1 MGKQLL
7 RNLIIITAV
16 LFLVCGGYLLWM
28 QRELA
33 QTERG
38 EKLVLLNEIEQLT
51 KSGDGSNPAQKE
63 IDALYTALKEDAPEG
78 KKEYVIQ
85 VTVTCGAI
93 VFSYVLLVFF
103 YLYRKIIYPFQ
114 KLEKYAGELAKG
126 NLDVSL
132 DYERTNFFGAFTWAF
147 DHMRREIIC
156 ARKNE
161 ENAIQE
167 NKTVIATLSHDIK
180 TPIAS
185 IRAYAEALEANLESG
200 YEKRQHY
207 AAVILKK
214 CDEVTALT
222 NDLVL
227 HSLSELEHL
236 EIERQPVQMGKKLE
250 EICRDFAYEEVV
262 LNTPFPEA
270 ELYLDPK
277 RLAQVMENLMN
288 NARKYAPGSRIEVR
302 AQAGKDSYEIHVRDF
317 GKGIP
322 AEDMPFICEK
332 FYRGKNSGEAPGSG
346 LGLYIVTYIL
356 SRMNGSL
363 RLENHADGLD
373 AVVTFQITFQSEQN

>member
-63 IDALYTALKEDAPEG
+63 IDALYTALKEDAPVG

-93 VFSYVLLVFF
+93 VFFYVLLVFF

-132 DYERTNFFGAFTWAF
+132 DYERTNFFWGVYVGF
-147 DHMRREIIC
+147 
-156 ARKNE
+156 
-161 ENAIQE
+161 
-167 NKTVIATLSHDIK
+167 
-180 TPIAS
+180 
-185 IRAYAEALEANLESG
+185 
-200 YEKRQHY
+200 
-207 AAVILKK
+207 
-214 CDEVTALT
+214 
-222 NDLVL
+222 
-227 HSLSELEHL
+227 
-236 EIERQPVQMGKKLE
+236 
-250 EICRDFAYEEVV
+250 
-262 LNTPFPEA
+262 
-270 ELYLDPK
+270 
-277 RLAQVMENLMN
+277 
-288 NARKYAPGSRIEVR
+288 
-302 AQAGKDSYEIHVRDF
+302 
-317 GKGIP
+317 
-322 AEDMPFICEK
+322 
-332 FYRGKNSGEAPGSG
+332 
-346 LGLYIVTYIL
+346 
-356 SRMNGSL
+356 
-363 RLENHADGLD
+363 
-373 AVVTFQITFQSEQN
+373 

>member
-1 MGKQLL
+1 
-7 RNLIIITAV
+7 
-16 LFLVCGGYLLWM
+16 M
-28 QRELA
+28 QRELV

-147 DHMRREIIC
+147 DHMRREIIR

-373 AVVTFQITFQSEQN
+373 AVVTFQIAFQSERN